1 LVILIIYIHKY
12 NSNSLSTLHSW
23 VGSFCYKVL
32 DRQKNPLFPAGV
44 VAVSDII
51 TLIAD
56 IGNRIPDKSWMLYL
70 LEVFSIQ
77 NTAVEL
83 NLICQFDNQ
92 DYFEA
97 IFQGINRY
105 RFKNVLP
112 KVGHSYLRQII
123 MDAQTR
129 SIKYI
134 LINQNTKQLETFDLQ
149 LENINFS
156 FTGIN
161 HFTGI
166 EWWNK
171 VSIFPYPVRYIV
183 EISQLMFGLRS
194 DPRDKES
201 IMYIPH
207 NALIPNND
215 GSNTKYPISFQNIR
229 TKNDC
234 ICYTIQPGN
243 CYTGMRYNC

>member
-1 LVILIIYIHKY
+1 M
-12 NSNSLSTLHSW
+12 STLHNW

-32 DRQKNPLFPAGV
+32 DRQKNPLFPAEV

-56 IGNRIPDKSWMLYL
+56 IGNQIPDKSWMLYL
-70 LEVFSIQ
+70 LEVFNIQ

-97 IFQGINRY
+97 IFQGINQY

-134 LINQNTKQLETFDLQ
+134 LINQNTKQSETFDLQ
-149 LENINFS
+149 LQNINFS
-156 FTGIN
+156 FTTIK

-171 VSIFPYPVRYIV
+171 VSIFPYPVKYIV

-194 DPRDKES
+194 DPKDKES

-207 NALIPNND
+207 NALIPNSD
-215 GSNTKYPISFQNIR
+215 GSNTTYPISFQNIR